1 MTAPVI
7 VRQNGIVAIRS
18 DVDAAFRKA
27 LLDGVP
33 LSLHS
38 KMREAL
44 AATPGKDAEAHS
56 RRYFGA
62 ELQPIMDEV
71 HPLLFQINKHL
82 SEQLR
87 LPGLYD
93 WLNATNFGN
102 DYRMIKV
109 FKAWSEMTL
118 PPRIVSRSN
127 G

>member
-33 LSLHS
+33 VSLRS
-38 KMREAL
+38 KMIEAL

-62 ELQPIMDEV
+62 ELTAVMNEV
-71 HPLLFQINKHL
+71 APLLFQINKYL
-82 SEQLR
+82 SEQLK

-102 DYRMIKV
+102 DYRLIKV
-109 FKAWSEMTL
+109 LKAWSEMK
-118 PPRIVSRSN
+118 VS
-127 G
+127 GEAKK

>member
-1 MTAPVI
+1 VTAPVI
-7 VRQNGIVAIRS
+7 VRQNGVVAIRS

-33 LSLHS
+33 VSLRS
-38 KMREAL
+38 KMIEAL

-62 ELQPIMDEV
+62 ELKAIMDEV
-71 HPLLFQINKHL
+71 HPLLFFINKFL
-82 SEQLR
+82 TEQR
-87 LPGLYD
+87 QLPGLYD

-109 FKAWSEMTL
+109 FKAWSEM
-118 PPRIVSRSN
+118 RIAP
-127 G
+127 